1 MLRLEQ
7 LNYLRM
13 VVRFNSIKLAAES
26 LNVVP
31 STIST
36 ALHKME
42 DEIGV
47 PLLVRTYRGIE
58 VTEVAREIAV
68 KAEEIQFGIREIEE
82 IINKYNSTVQ
92 TASENDNYFQVFCSR
107 GYYQCQLED
116 ILDKCDAIGLSVD
129 CPDFSRGNEV
139 YLEIVNQNKDAILIN
154 YFAEPFNDTIELYEN
169 VSYIRLYTSKPYILF
184 NSKYN
189 FVSMDKSE
197 ISLEEALQL
206 PYLMFTEG
214 YDRALPIFEMLEQA
228 GELKVVGKYSN
239 VTVLST
245 MLARGKGVGV
255 TTWLPNLNGAIVNGG
270 KMRMVPIRCNM
281 RISLL
286 VCYNNNIS
294 KEKRKMLDLLIPI
307 FYEQ

>member
-107 GYYQCQLED
+107 GYYQGQLEN

-154 YFAEPFNDTIELYEN
+154 YFVEPFNDAIELYEN
-169 VSYIRLYTSKPYILF
+169 VSHIRLHTSKPCILF
-184 NSKYN
+184 NSKYD
-189 FVSMDKSE
+189 FISADKKE
-197 ISLEEALQL
+197 ISIEEALKL
-206 PYLMFTEG
+206 PFLMFTEG
-214 YDRALPIFEMLEQA
+214 YDRALPIFEMLEQM
-228 GELKVVGKYSN
+228 GTVNIEGKYSN
-239 VTVLST
+239 VTALST
-245 MLARGKGVGV
+245 MMSRGKGVAV
-255 TTWLPNLNGAIVNGG
+255 TTEFPNLEGVVVNGG
-270 KMRMVPIRCNM
+270 EMRKIPIRCDM
-281 RISLL
+281 RLSLL
-286 VCYNNNIS
+286 VCYNSNIS
-294 KEKRKMLDLLIPI
+294 KTKRKQLDKLIPI